1 MRKVLAS
8 IVLLCMAAC
17 LNAQCQKAEVHKND
31 GTTVE
36 IPIEDSCVAER
47 NTSISPEPQ
56 REGSYRQDGY
66 YPRDAR
72 RDEAYQ

>member
-8 IVLLCMAAC
+8 NVLLCMAC